1 MPAHLT
7 FDSLTPKQSAFV
19 ANVVGGCPPSEGA
32 KLADY
37 TNPENAACSLMRLPH
52 VQAAILDGL
61 RRFLVMEAAPQA
73 LRVMFRFMNDE
84 TVDKK
89 IRLAAAKTLADRAG
103 FIAPKASENKDLAN
117 RSPVDMS
124 AHELREMAQRIQK
137 ELSDRATVVIDHSP
151 KSSQPTDI
159 FD

>member
-1 MPAHLT
+1 MQALRT
-7 FDSLTPKQSAFV
+7 QEGLSERQVAFV
-19 ANVVGGCPPSEGA
+19 NAIVSGIPPATAAEVAG
-32 KLADY
+32 Y
-37 TNPENAACSLMRLPH
+37 TGRGVSAAACLRSPT
-52 VQAAILDGL
+52 VQAAIVEGL
-61 RRFLVMEAAPQA
+61 RRFLLTEAAPAAFQ
-73 LRVMFRFMNDE
+73 VMFRFMNDE

-103 FIAPKASENKDLAN
+103 FIAPKASENKDLGN
-117 RSPVDMS
+117 KSPVDMS

-151 KSSQPTDI
+151 QSSQPTDI